1 MLNFEIVKT
10 KNTVFMY
17 CITLIFL
24 LFLLS
29 SCATKSEA
37 YTDIDV
43 AVQKN
48 NFRHGIESIRKGQEG
63 KKRRYPERNAVS
75 LFLDKGLLEHYAG
88 NYANSSSDLEEAER
102 LIEEAYTKSVTA
114 NIASYIA
121 NENTKEYPGEDFED
135 IYLNIFNALNYYND
149 GKTEEALVEI
159 RKLTWSSGKL
169 DLLGRKYEDADSSAA
184 ADVLV
189 QLASLGFTSFPD
201 LPARKSAN
209 FSDSALARYLGA
221 LFYLGEG
228 NDDSARIEFE
238 RLKTAFAANSG
249 IYYHPFPQS
258 AEDAQ
263 AVPEGKARLNVISFT
278 GLSPIKKQE
287 VFNQIFPFFQN
298 KLLWYPQFKLP
309 VLAKRPSRVDRVE
322 VSVENEKFNLEIL
335 EDMGM
340 VITETYNAHFSRV
353 FFKTYIRTLLKY
365 AAVDVAANEAAKR
378 AESDLAELLAVASAL
393 AAKKVFDATEGAD
406 IRMSRYLP
414 DKAYIGGINLDPG
427 NYNVTVS
434 FYAGNQIVSKEERS
448 INIKANALNLI
459 ECVNLQ

>member
-1 MLNFEIVKT
+1 MIKKGGNVCLYFS
-10 KNTVFMY
+10 
-17 CITLIFL
+17 L
-24 LFLLS
+24 LVCLAILLS
-29 SCATKSEA
+29 SCATKPEA
-37 YTDIDV
+37 YKDIDN

-48 NFRHGIESIRKGQEG
+48 NFGQGVEAIRKGQEG

-75 LFLDKGLLEHYAG
+75 LFLDRGLLEHYAG
-88 NYANSSSDLEEAER
+88 NYANSSSDLQEAER

-121 NENTKEYPGEDFED
+121 NDNTKEYPGEDFED
-135 IYLNIFNALNYYND
+135 IYLNIFNALNYYNA
-149 GKTEEALVEI
+149 GKTEDALVEI

-169 DLLGRKYEDADSSAA
+169 DMLGRKYENADSNAA
-184 ADVLV
+184 ANALV
-189 QLASLGFTSFPD
+189 QFASLGFTSFPD
-201 LPARKSAN
+201 LPTRKSAN

-238 RLKTAFAANSG
+238 RLKTVFDSNSG

-258 AEDAQ
+258 ASDAQ
-263 AVPEGKARLNVISFT
+263 AVPEEKARLNIISFT
-278 GLSPIKKQE
+278 GLSPIKEEE

-298 KLLWYPQFKLP
+298 KVLWYPQFKLP
-309 VLAKRPSRVDRVE
+309 VLAKRPSRIDRVE
-322 VSVENEKFNLEIL
+322 VSVGSEKFNLEIL

-340 VITETYNAHFSRV
+340 VITETYNARFSRV

-365 AAVDVAANEAAKR
+365 AAVDIAATETRKR
-378 AESDLAELLAVASAL
+378 ADPDFADFLALASAL
-393 AAKKVFDATEGAD
+393 TAKKMFDAVEGAD

-427 NYNVTVS
+427 NYDVTVH
-434 FYAGNQIVSKEERS
+434 FFAGTHILAKEEYNVNVR
-448 INIKANALNLI
+448 ANNLNLI
-459 ECVNLQ
+459 ECINLQ